1 MSEQPCRDG
10 SARLSA
16 KCKRRHMRTHSKM
29 KELMALAAG
38 LPTIFPDRE
47 DVAAGGL
54 RATGSANA
62 TPRGNEAALHGWTG
76 RRVGTGAQLLTG
88 GSVTHNGGGPL
99 RITRPQK
106 TRATNALFD
115 ARERHT

>member
-76 RRVGTGAQLLTG
+76 RRVGRGAHLLTG
-88 GSVTHNGGGPL
+88 APVTHNGGG
-99 RITRPQK
+99 RC
-106 TRATNALFD
+106 A
-115 ARERHT
+115 